1 MTLGATAIEH
11 LKTLL
16 RIPSVNPP
24 GNEGP
29 CVEYIARVFSE
40 HGIEHSIVESH
51 GGRPNVVGRVRG
63 SGKKKP
69 LLLNAHLD
77 VVPVDRE
84 KWTHEPFSAIEADG
98 CIWGRGAIDM
108 KNMAAMSLA
117 TIVSLKS
124 ASLDRDLIFAAVA
137 DEEAGSNHGAL
148 YLVENRPELVTAE
161 YVLGEGG
168 GHTLHVGARQICP
181 IQVAEKGICWFEL
194 TAHGQ
199 PGHGSMPHTDNA
211 VVTLAR
217 AIAKLGEVRLPPH
230 VLPVVEQFLQ
240 EVAGG
245 ASRAIPTLLHPRLA
259 NHLLA
264 VLERV
269 DPSRARPLSAML
281 RNTVSPTMLAAGN
294 KVNVIPSK
302 ASAHVDGRVIPGQ
315 TIAQFLDEIRAVVG
329 PHLEI
334 TVHEQ
339 HEGVVFSSDT
349 PLYDAIVRA
358 VSRHAPEATAV
369 PYLIPGFTDAFA
381 YARMGA
387 TCYGFAP
394 VRLPRNLDFTA
405 MFHGHDERI
414 PIDGF
419 VWGTQ
424 VLSELV
430 TEFCSRSAL

>member
-1 MTLGATAIEH
+1 MELGASAIEH
-11 LKTLL
+11 LKALL
-16 RIPSVNPP
+16 RIPSINPP

-29 CVEYIARVFSE
+29 CVEYVARVLSE
-40 HGIEHSIVESH
+40 HGIEHKIVESDA
-51 GGRPNVVGRVRG
+51 GRPNVVGRLRG

-77 VVPVDRE
+77 VVPVDRD
-84 KWTHEPFSAIEADG
+84 KWTHDPFGAVEADG

-117 TIVSLKS
+117 TMVSLKG
-124 ASLDRDLIFAAVA
+124 ASLDRDVIFAAVA

-148 YLVENRPELVTAE
+148 FLVERHPELVSAE
-161 YVLGEGG
+161 YVIGEGG
-168 GHTLHVGARQICP
+168 GHTLHVGKRQICP

-194 TAHGQ
+194 TAHGE
-199 PGHGSMPHTDNA
+199 PGHGSMPHPDNA
-211 VVTLAR
+211 VVKLAR
-217 AIAKLGEVRLPPH
+217 AIEKLGEVRLPPH

-240 EVAGG
+240 ELAGG
-245 ASRAIPTLLHPRLA
+245 ASGAIPTLLHPRLA

-264 VLERV
+264 VLEKV
-269 DPSRARPLSAML
+269 DAARARGVGAML
-281 RNTVSPTMLAAGN
+281 RNTVSPTMLQAGG

-302 ASAHVDGRVIPGQ
+302 ATAHVDGRVIPGQ

-329 PHLEI
+329 PDLDI

-349 PLYDAIVRA
+349 PLYTAMA
-358 VSRHAPEATAV
+358 MSLARHAPDATVV
-369 PYLIPGFTDAFA
+369 PYMIPGFTDAFA

-394 VRLPRNLDFTA
+394 VKLPRDLDFTK

-414 PIDGF
+414 PVDGF
-419 VWGTQ
+419 VWGTN

-430 TEFCSRSAL
+430 RDFCSR

>member
-1 MTLGATAIEH
+1 MSLATAALEH
-11 LKTLL
+11 LKALL

-24 GNEGP
+24 GGEGP
-29 CVEYIARVFSE
+29 CVDYVARVLSE
-40 HGIEHSIVESH
+40 HGIEHTVVESH

-63 SGKKKP
+63 SGAKKP

-77 VVPVDRE
+77 VVPVDRD
-84 KWTHEPFSAIEADG
+84 KWTHDPFGAVEADG

-117 TIVSLKS
+117 TIVSLKNQR
-124 ASLDRDLIFAAVA
+124 LDRDLIFAAVA

-148 YLVENRPELVTAE
+148 YLVQNRPDLVSAE

-168 GHTLHVGARQICP
+168 GHTLHVGPRQICP

-194 TAHGQ
+194 TAHGE
-199 PGHGSMPHTDNA
+199 PGHGSMPHGDNA

-217 AIAKLGEVRLPPH
+217 AIEKLGEVRLPPH
-230 VLPVVEQFLQ
+230 VLPVVEGFLQ
-240 EVAGG
+240 ELAGG
-245 ASRAIPTLLHPRLA
+245 ASRAIPALLHPRLA
-259 NHLLA
+259 NHLLG

-269 DPSRARPLSAML
+269 DPARARPVSAMI
-281 RNTVSPTMLAAGN
+281 RNTVSPTMLSAGS
-294 KVNVIPSK
+294 KVNVIPSS

-329 PHLEI
+329 PDLEI

-349 PLYDAIVRA
+349 PLYAAIAGMVA
-358 VSRHAPEATAV
+358 RHAPEATVV
-369 PYLIPGFTDAFA
+369 PYMVPGFTDAFA
-381 YARMGA
+381 YARIGA

-394 VRLPRNLDFTA
+394 VRLPRELDFA
-405 MFHGHDERI
+405 KMFHGHDERI
-414 PIDGF
+414 PVDGF
-419 VWGTQ
+419 VWGTE
-424 VLSELV
+424 VLRDLV
-430 TEFCSRSAL
+430 AEFCSPVR

>member
-1 MTLGATAIEH
+1 MALATAALEH

-16 RIPSVNPP
+16 RIPSINPP
-24 GNEGP
+24 GGEGP

-40 HGIEHSIVESH
+40 HGIEHTIVESH

-63 SGKKKP
+63 NGKKKAF
-69 LLLNAHLD
+69 LLNAHLD
-77 VVPVDRE
+77 VVPVDRD
-84 KWTHEPFSAIEADG
+84 KWTHDPFGAVEADG

-117 TIVSLKS
+117 TIVSLKNKP
-124 ASLDRDLIFAAVA
+124 LDRDVIFAAVA

-148 YLVENRPELVTAE
+148 YLVQNRPELVSAE
-161 YVLGEGG
+161 YVIGEGG
-168 GHTLHVGARQICP
+168 GHTLHVGPRQICP

-194 TAHGQ
+194 TAHGE
-199 PGHGSMPHTDNA
+199 PGHGSMPHPENA

-217 AIAKLGEVRLPPH
+217 AVEKLGEVRLPPH

-240 EVAGG
+240 ELAGG
-245 ASRAIPTLLHPRLA
+245 ASAAIPTLLHPRLA

-269 DPSRARPLSAML
+269 APSRARPVSAML
-281 RNTVSPTMLAAGN
+281 RNTVSPTMLTAGS

-302 ASAHVDGRVIPGQ
+302 ASAHIDGRVIPGQ

-329 PHLEI
+329 PGLEI

-349 PLYDAIVRA
+349 PLYAAIANVVA
-358 VSRHAPEATAV
+358 RHAPEATVV
-369 PYLIPGFTDAFA
+369 PYMVPGFTDAFA

-394 VRLPRNLDFTA
+394 VRLPPELDFA
-405 MFHGHDERI
+405 KMFHGHDERI
-414 PIDGF
+414 PIAGF
-419 VWGTQ
+419 VWGTG
-424 VLSELV
+424 VLSDLV
-430 TEFCSRSAL
+430 TEFCSPA